1 MTQTE
6 HDTRQNGTKQQGNET
21 NHANEHALTTNT
33 LTIATPRSAL
43 TVSNERSCIT
53 RHTRHIPRPPPL
65 AHTHQRHTRSHRQNT
80 KRAKMGTKYM
90 NISESCSRAGRAY
103 AAIHSNIPTD
113 TTNGATT
120 PRQRRRR
127 PRTTKHHV
135 HPPSRLV
142 NRPNTRLTRTHTHTR
157 TQITPVDNK
166 SRRECRAFLPPQR
179 TASTRSSRRTGQ
191 QQI

>member
-21 NHANEHALTTNT
+21 NHANEHAFTTNT

-43 TVSNERSCIT
+43 TVSNERSRIT

-65 AHTHQRHTRSHRQNT
+65 AHTYQRRTRSHRQNT

-103 AAIHSNIPTD
+103 AAMHSNIPTD

-135 HPPSRLV
+135 HTPEPACQ
-142 NRPNTRLTRTHTHTR
+142 PAKTRDSHARTR
-157 TQITPVDNK
+157 TQEH
-166 SRRECRAFLPPQR
+166 R
-179 TASTRSSRRTGQ
+179 
-191 QQI
+191 